1 MNYELS
7 AKTNYSQE
15 RIGNFRSVRC
25 SILLVQMS
33 SIEYNNLLFE
43 IKLRLNE
50 RIEREQL
57 SLEQLLFICREK
69 VASGTEDN
77 INDVLSLLRALESQN
92 NLKIDQLDVLKE
104 LLKVVKEWRLFEKVR
119 NFEIKRKDYKC
130 LIEKVSLGLNALND
144 LERLILICRGKTSVE
159 SEGNIHDA
167 RTLLQELERQ
177 NHLGVGCL
185 DFLKEILT
193 ATEKDDL
200 LQEVQDFEKRRHDE
214 DEFERRKGKVNVI
227 IFPQITLA
235 Y

>member
-1 MNYELS
+1 
-7 AKTNYSQE
+7 
-15 RIGNFRSVRC
+15 
-25 SILLVQMS
+25 MS

-43 IKLRLNE
+43 IKLRLDE
-50 RIEREQL
+50 RIEGEQL
-57 SLEQLLFICREK
+57 SLEQLLFVCRGK
-69 VASGTEDN
+69 VASGTEGN

-130 LIEKVSLGLNALND
+130 LIEKVSLGLNELND
-144 LERLILICRGKTSVE
+144 LERLILMCRGKTSVE
-159 SEGNIHDA
+159 SEGNIDDA

-185 DFLKEILT
+185 EFLKEILT

-227 IFPQITLA
+227 VFPQITLA
-235 Y
+235 YWFLLNSNSHELHADDILTLRGDLNFS